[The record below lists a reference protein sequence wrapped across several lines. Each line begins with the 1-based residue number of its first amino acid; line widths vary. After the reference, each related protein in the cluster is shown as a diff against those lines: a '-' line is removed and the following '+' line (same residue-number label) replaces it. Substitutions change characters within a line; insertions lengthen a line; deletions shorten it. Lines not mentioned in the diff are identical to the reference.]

1 MPKSWI
7 SCLIAPLS
15 AAHEINTLREENAG
29 LRQKL
34 DRAAEGA
41 ESLRSVIRDNEANEE
56 ALKLEVRRLRSHIEA
71 QDNVLEQT
79 RAELADA
86 RLDDAEVQEVIDRLD
101 EMKVRH
107 EKYRQRIESLKIA
120 LADARREAKDL
131 RRKDFAGNPE
141 AIDLDEPAPF
151 IPMHPHSPAPA
162 TRQPS
167 EPRLDDNS
175 EDWLLKLPDNL

>member
-7 SCLIAPLS
+7 SCFIAPLS

-29 LRQKL
+29 LRRQL
-34 DRAAEGA
+34 DRAAEAA

-56 ALKLEVRRLRSHIEA
+56 AMRLEIRRLRSHIEA
-71 QDNVLEQT
+71 QNNVLEQT

-101 EMKVRH
+101 EMQVRH
-107 EKYRQRIESLKIA
+107 EKYRRRIESLKIA

-131 RRKDFAGNPE
+131 RRKDFAGNPD

-151 IPMHPHSPAPA
+151 IPMHPHAPAP
-162 TRQPS
+162 TRQNPS
-167 EPRLDDNS
+167 SPGRDDNS
-175 EDWLLKLPDNL
+175 EDWLLKLPDNI